1 MWLLKTAYTRSGSCR
16 EAITSATYAI
26 AGTPGNTSSR
36 RHSPPPSPLTCT
48 SPSSVPTYSSP
59 STSGD
64 SSNATIVPNGDVN
77 TFFHT
82 ASGGQ
87 IRPITGRWL
96 RSSPRL
102 RSPLTAVHVSARSS
116 DRNSFCAANQIRRE
130 SCGLMSSG
138 ESQCQRS
145 APSPA
150 SGCGWMSS
158 SSPLARS

>member
-1 MWLLKTAYTRSGSCR
+1 M
-16 EAITSATYAI
+16 
-26 AGTPGNTSSR
+26 
-36 RHSPPPSPLTCT
+36 
-48 SPSSVPTYSSP
+48 VPY
-59 STSGD
+59 
-64 SSNATIVPNGDVN
+64 GDVK

-116 DRNSFCAANQIRRE
+116 ERKSFWAAKYTRRE
-130 SCGLMSSG
+130 SCGLMISG